1 MAAAMSG
8 SWRTDCVGDEAVG
21 EVLRSAPSAR
31 HTRMSDAYDSVVGGG
46 LKLKGIGKKKKKK
59 EKSEEA
65 QAAAAAVA
73 AAAAEADAAAS
84 AAVAATAASSSSSTS
99 FGHTGAEQRRL
110 ETMRDRQLKKLEK
123 GEVKSHR
130 DQVKDFNS
138 YLSKLT
144 EHYDL
149 PKVSKGN

>member
-1 MAAAMSG
+1 MRASG
-8 SWRTDCVGDEAVG
+8 RRASSTGKE
-21 EVLRSAPSAR
+21 S
-31 HTRMSDAYDSVVGGG
+31 TRFVQPPATSTASP
-46 LKLKGIGKKKKKK
+46 
-59 EKSEEA
+59 
-65 QAAAAAVA
+65 
-73 AAAAEADAAAS
+73 AEADAAAS

-110 ETMRDRQLKKLEK
+110 ETMRDRQLKKLER